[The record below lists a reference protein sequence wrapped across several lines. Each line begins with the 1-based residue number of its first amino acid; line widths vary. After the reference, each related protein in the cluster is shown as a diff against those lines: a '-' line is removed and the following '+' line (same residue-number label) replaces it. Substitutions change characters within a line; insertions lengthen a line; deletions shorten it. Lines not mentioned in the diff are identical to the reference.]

1 MAIRPMRYLPDQ
13 ILHTRA
19 VSVKAR
25 DIRDLAMQQ
34 LIDEMVESMHHYNGV
49 GIAANQVGS
58 RYRVCI
64 IQRPEEDIEPWVLV
78 NPRITRREGQRE
90 VSEGCLSLPGYQ
102 GYILRSE
109 RVWAMALDREGNRV
123 TLKGVTDLLAQALE
137 HETDHLDGVPYIDHL
152 RKPEDLYEIKRD
164 DDDKGPGPEA
174 SSGSGS

>member
-13 ILHTRA
+13 ILRTKA

-25 DIRDLAMQQ
+25 DVSDPTIQQ
-34 LIDEMVESMHHYNGV
+34 LIDEMVESMRHYNGV

-64 IQRPEEDIEPWVLV
+64 INRPDEDALPWVLV

-102 GYILRSE
+102 GDILRSE
-109 RVWAMALDREGNRV
+109 RVWATALDREGNRV
-123 TLKGVTDLLAQALE
+123 TLKGATDLLAQVLE
-137 HETDHLDGVPYIDHL
+137 HETDHLDGVAYIDHL
-152 RKPEDLYEIKRD
+152 RKPEDLYELKRD
-164 DDDKGPGPEA
+164 EGDKEPGSEA
-174 SSGSGS
+174 SAGSGS